1 MVREKI
7 VAEAREW
14 IGTKWQHQASLKGV
28 ATDCVGLLR
37 GVYQAVTGR
46 PVLSNIDYHR
56 MPVPGRENRLQEEL
70 QKYTAEVPME
80 DMQPGDVLLFSFLDG
95 TSNHVGIY
103 AGDGRFIHAWADV
116 HRVVETS
123 LTPTWRRLVQAVFR
137 IPEAL

>member
-1 MVREKI
+1 MGEKI

-28 ATDCVGLLR
+28 AADCVGLLR

-46 PVLSNIDYHR
+46 PVESSIDYHR
-56 MPVPGRENRLQEEL
+56 LPVPGRENRLYEEIS
-70 QKYTAEVPME
+70 KYADQVPMN

-116 HRVVETS
+116 HRVVETT
-123 LTPTWRRLVQAVFR
+123 LTLVWQRSIQAIFR
-137 IPEAL
+137 MPEAK